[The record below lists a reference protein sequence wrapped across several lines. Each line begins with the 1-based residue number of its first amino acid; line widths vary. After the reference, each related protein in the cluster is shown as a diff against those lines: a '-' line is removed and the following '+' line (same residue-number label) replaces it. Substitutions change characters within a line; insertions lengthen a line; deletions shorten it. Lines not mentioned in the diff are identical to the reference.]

1 MGSGAADAGG
11 AGPAAAAA
19 DVDAGADAGAGPIGV
34 GSAAAAGAAAAAAN
48 VTTAVAAAAGVDI
61 GGDSDAAA
69 AFDDVCPF
77 VILVVEAAEAVVLTW
92 GRVRIP
98 PSFSTASTPSSYLIT
113 RSTSP
118 EPLRAVALLTTV
130 PAYQPFGSSH
140 MISTR

>member
-1 MGSGAADAGG
+1 M
-11 AGPAAAAA
+11 
-19 DVDAGADAGAGPIGV
+19 
-34 GSAAAAGAAAAAAN
+34 
-48 VTTAVAAAAGVDI
+48 TTAVAAAAGVDI
-61 GGDSDAAA
+61 SGDSDAAA

-77 VILVVEAAEAVVLTW
+77 VISVVEAAEAVVLTW

>member
-1 MGSGAADAGG
+1 
-11 AGPAAAAA
+11 
-19 DVDAGADAGAGPIGV
+19 
-34 GSAAAAGAAAAAAN
+34 

-77 VILVVEAAEAVVLTW
+77 VISVVEAAEAVVLTW

>member
-19 DVDAGADAGAGPIGV
+19 DVDAGADASAGPVGV
-34 GSAAAAGAAAAAAN
+34 GSAGAAAGGDAAAAAN

-77 VILVVEAAEAVVLTW
+77 VISVVEAVVLTW